1 MNSYIKRFLR
11 DADLRRLPLIF
22 KRFSIRFFSV
32 HQRPNFYFRVSSA
45 FIIILITAV
54 GCSKEQPRPDHEQ
67 HKAEGQKSEAKKEEM
82 PGMAMPSEVKGYAPI
97 ELPPERIQ
105 MMGITTS
112 KVASRHFTK
121 TLRTVGI
128 VEMDETRVAHVHT
141 KFMGWIEELF
151 VDFIGKPVKR
161 GQPLF
166 SVYSP
171 ELLTTQEEYLLALRD
186 TERSIKGPFAS
197 EAGQAAKE
205 LLAAAKRRLE
215 LWDMPAE
222 EIARLEKT
230 RTPKRTV
237 VINSPRDG
245 VVIQKNALKGM
256 SVNSEMDL
264 YVIADLSNV
273 WVKAD
278 IYEYDIHYVR
288 LGQRAMV
295 SLDALPGKKL
305 NGSVK
310 FVNPVVDE
318 STRTTKVRFE
328 FDNHEQLLKPGMYA
342 TVELA
347 LDMGQ
352 GLAVPEEAVIDTGKR
367 KIAFVAKGE
376 GRFEPREVQLGNKVD
391 NFYPVISGLSKD
403 ELVATSAQFLLDSES
418 RLKASAGGGM
428 AGMDMG
434 EKKKK

>member
-1 MNSYIKRFLR
+1 MKHKIM
-11 DADLRRLPLIF
+11 
-22 KRFSIRFFSV
+22 SV
-32 HQRPNFYFRVSSA
+32 
-45 FIIILITAV
+45 FIVMLFTAIAS
-54 GCSKEQPRPDHEQ
+54 CSKEKAQPPAHEQ
-67 HKAEGQKSEAKKEEM
+67 HNASHPATEAEKEEM
-82 PGMAMPSEVKGYAPI
+82 PGMAMQPEVKGYAPV
-97 ELPPERIQ
+97 ELPQERIQ
-105 MMGITTS
+105 KMGITTS
-112 KVASRHFTK
+112 KVSFRNFTK

-141 KFMGWIEELF
+141 KFSGWIEELYI
-151 VDFIGKPVKR
+151 DFIGKPVQR
-161 GQPLF
+161 GHPLF

-171 ELLTTQEEYLLALRD
+171 DLLTTQEEYLLALRD
-186 TERSIKGPFAS
+186 TERNIKGPFAS

-205 LLAAAKRRLE
+205 LLAAARRRLE
-215 LWDMPAE
+215 LWDMPPE
-222 EIARLEKT
+222 EIERLEKT

-256 SVNSEMDL
+256 SVNPEMDL
-264 YVIADLSNV
+264 YVIADLSKI

-278 IYEYDIHYVR
+278 VYENDIPLVHT
-288 LGQRAMV
+288 GQTASV
-295 SLDALPGKKL
+295 SLSSLPGKALK
-305 NGSVK
+305 GAVK
-310 FVNPVVDE
+310 FINPVVDE
-318 STRTTKVRFE
+318 TTRTTKVRFE

-352 GLAVPEEAVIDTGKR
+352 GLAVPEEAAIDTGQR
-367 KIAFVAKGE
+367 KIVFVAKGG
-376 GRFEPREVQLGNKVD
+376 GRFDPREVKLGNKVD

-434 EKKKK
+434 KKK